1 MNSNITLKVKLNNED
16 ALAPTFGSK
25 FAAGMDLYSCE
36 DIIIP
41 SHKTKA
47 IDTGISVSWSG
58 QDEENYYLRI
68 APRSGLALKSG
79 IYNAGVIDYDYRG
92 PIKVILFNFSDE
104 HFIVKKHDKIAQLL
118 LEKINR
124 PTIELVD
131 QLDDTERGANG
142 FGSSGR

>member
-58 QDEENYYLRI
+58 PDEENYYLRI
-68 APRSGLALKSG
+68 APRSGLELKSG